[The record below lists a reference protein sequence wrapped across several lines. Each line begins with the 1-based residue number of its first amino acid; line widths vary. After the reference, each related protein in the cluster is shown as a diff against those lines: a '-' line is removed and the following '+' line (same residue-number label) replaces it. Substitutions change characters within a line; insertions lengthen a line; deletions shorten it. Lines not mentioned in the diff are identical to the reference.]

1 MIITVKAMEKSNFM
15 KDTSSVYD
23 KIDLYTRNVAGES
36 NFTTFLKSHNVHAD
50 LALFWKTKP
59 FSHKKI

>member
-23 KIDLYTRNVAGES
+23 KIALYTRNVAGES
-36 NFTTFLKSHNVHAD
+36 STTFLKSHNVHAD
-50 LALFWKTKP
+50 LALFWKTKL